1 MHPEHSVVIHMR
13 EGGVAILLDMVNA
26 KVSAALRRLGVGHD
40 ATLIYLAL
48 LELAPVPLSAAAAAA
63 GLDEKE
69 LASSY
74 AELVAAGL
82 VSFAAD
88 DQDVVA
94 PVPPASGLQALGS
107 HRVAE
112 IDESRITVARAF
124 DSFRRQRLASYSND
138 LVEVVTGEDI
148 GPRVRQAWVS
158 AQEQIRQFD
167 TPPYF
172 PLTGGLDDALTTLE
186 RGITQRVL
194 YSRASLEHPGHLVE
208 IIEPCIAAGE
218 QARVLPSLPV
228 KLIIIDDAYALVSL
242 SIRES
247 EVHNTML
254 IVQPSGLYSA
264 LVALFEQSWQNALP
278 FQGRDPRP
286 QRLLPAD
293 RRLLTLL
300 SGGVSDDYIAQQL
313 GISRRTLFRRVEVLM
328 TRLGA
333 TTRFQMAL
341 QAQRRGWL

>member
-1 MHPEHSVVIHMR
+1 
-13 EGGVAILLDMVNA
+13 MVNA
-26 KVSAALRRLGVGHD
+26 KVSASLRRLGIGHD

-48 LELAPVPLSAAAAAA
+48 LELAPAPLSAVAAAA
-63 GLDEKE
+63 GLGQEE
-69 LASSY
+69 LKASY
-74 AELVAAGL
+74 AELVDAGL

-107 HRVAE
+107 HRLAE

-124 DSFRRQRLASYSND
+124 DSFRRRRLGAYQDD
-138 LVEVVTGEDI
+138 LVEVVTGQDI
-148 GPRVRQAWVS
+148 GPRIRQAWLS

-167 TPPYF
+167 SPPYF
-172 PLTGGLDDALTTLE
+172 PLTGGVDDALATLA
-186 RGITQRVL
+186 RGITQRVV
-194 YSRASLEHPGHLVE
+194 YSRDSLDHPGKLADT
-208 IIEPCIAAGE
+208 IEPCIAAGE

-228 KLIIIDDAYALVSL
+228 KLLVIDDAYALVSL
-242 SIRES
+242 SIREA
-247 EVHNTML
+247 EVHSTML
-254 IVQPSGLYSA
+254 IGQPSGLFSA

-278 FQGRDPRP
+278 FQGGDPRP

-300 SGGVSDDYIAQQL
+300 SAGVPDGDIAHQL
-313 GISRRTLFRRVEVLM
+313 GISRRTLFRRLEVLM
-328 TRLGA
+328 ARLGA

-341 QAQRRGWL
+341 HAQRRGWL

>member
-1 MHPEHSVVIHMR
+1 MT
-13 EGGVAILLDMVNA
+13 NA
-26 KVSAALRRLGVGHD
+26 KVSAALRRLGVGPD
-40 ATLIYLAL
+40 ATRIYLAL
-48 LELAPVPLSAAAAAA
+48 LESAPTPLNAVATEA
-63 GLDEKE
+63 GLGEGEMAD
-69 LASSY
+69 SY
-74 AELVAAGL
+74 AELVDAGL

-88 DQDVVA
+88 EQDVVA
-94 PVPPASGLQALGS
+94 PVPPTAGLQALGR

-112 IDESRITVARAF
+112 IDESRIAVARAF
-124 DSFRRQRLASYSND
+124 DSFRRQRLAPYSDD
-138 LVEVVTGEDI
+138 LVEVVTGDDI

-194 YSRASLEHPGHLVE
+194 YSRDSLEYPGNLVE
-208 IIEPCIAAGE
+208 IIEPCINAGE
-218 QARVLPSLPV
+218 HARVLPSLPV

-242 SIRES
+242 SIREA
-247 EVHNTML
+247 EVHDTML
-254 IVQPSGLYSA
+254 IVQPSGLFSA

-278 FQGRDPRP
+278 FQGPAPRP
-286 QRLLPAD
+286 HRLLPAE
-293 RRLLTLL
+293 RRLLSLL
-300 SGGVSDDYIAQQL
+300 AGGVADDDIAEQL